1 MSEAEE
7 VSGAGYTRWT
17 GVKGFD
23 LKRTVLTDDSLDAL
37 RFSSG
42 GFFAFKDLPREIS
55 FELEVSF
62 CSAVSEEEIIVP
74 DPADPRRR
82 AYVLRPSCM
91 LPRRHLDSHNDLMG
105 HVWTNLEGLKELWN
119 GA

>member
-23 LKRTVLTDDSLDAL
+23 LKQTVLTDDGLDAL
-37 RFSSG
+37 KYSFP
-42 GFFAFKDLPREIS
+42 FKEMPREIS
-55 FELEVSF
+55 FEVKVSF
-62 CSAVSEEEIIVP
+62 CSNVSGERVVVR
-74 DPADPRRR
+74 DPSSPGH
-82 AYVLRPSCM
+82 AYVLAPSCM
-91 LPRRHLDSHNDLMG
+91 MPRGHLDSHNDIMG
-105 HVWTNLEGLKELWN
+105 HVWPNLEGLKELWN